1 MTCKLALE
9 DGTVFTGRGV
19 GAAGTVTGEVVFN
32 TAMVGYQEVLTD
44 PSYCGQLVVMTAPMM
59 GNYGVNDADWESRRP
74 FLSGFVMRELVERH
88 SNWRATGGLRAY
100 LAEHGI
106 VAMTGLDTRALT
118 RRLRVHGSLRGV
130 MSTEERDDRVLV
142 AQALA
147 SPSMVG
153 RKLAD
158 RVTRATSDD
167 WTEPLPEPVA
177 GPDGPAAA
185 RAAEGPAVPAGAA
198 SGMSSTSLPA
208 AATRDGLRVV
218 AIDTGAKSNI
228 LRHLASRG
236 CAVWVVPCATAAE
249 AILEHKPDGVMVC
262 NGPGDPEPV
271 TETIATV
278 RALIG
283 KVPLFGICLGHQL
296 LGLAMGART
305 HKLKFGHHGINH
317 PVMNVV
323 TGRVEITS
331 QNHGF
336 AVTPDSL
343 PAAGAVMTHRSL
355 NDQSVEGFAHRSE
368 PVFAVQYHPEA
379 APGPHDS
386 AYLFD
391 EFVTMMQ
398 TGRAPFMPLRA
409 V

>member
-1 MTCKLALE
+1 
-9 DGTVFTGRGV
+9 VN
-19 GAAGTVTGEVVFN
+19 AADV
-32 TAMVGYQEVLTD
+32 
-44 PSYCGQLVVMTAPMM
+44 
-59 GNYGVNDADWESRRP
+59 ESRRP

-88 SNWRATGGLRAY
+88 SNWRATGGLPAY

-106 VAMTGLDTRALT
+106 IAMTGIDTRALT

-130 MSTEERDDRVLV
+130 LSTERADDRALI

-153 RKLAD
+153 QKLAD
-158 RVTRATSDD
+158 RVTRDAADD
-167 WTEPLPEPVA
+167 WTERLPDSAPVTVVDR
-177 GPDGPAAA
+177 G
-185 RAAEGPAVPAGAA
+185 
-198 SGMSSTSLPA
+198 
-208 AATRDGLRVV
+208 GLRVV
-218 AIDTGAKSNI
+218 AIDTGVKSNI
-228 LRHLASRG
+228 LRHLVSRG
-236 CAVWVVPCATAAE
+236 CAVRVVPCSTSAA
-249 AILEHKPDGVMVC
+249 AILEYKPDGVMVC

-271 TETIATV
+271 TETIAAL

-296 LGLAMGART
+296 LGLAMGAST

-317 PVMNVV
+317 PVMNVA
-323 TGRVEITS
+323 TDRVEITS

-343 PAAGAVMTHRSL
+343 ASADAVMTHQSL
-355 NDQSVEGFAHRSE
+355 NDQSVEGFAHRRE

-391 EFVTMMQ
+391 EFITMIQ
-398 TGRAPFMPLRA
+398 TGRAPF